1 MNRVGGGLI
10 IALLLFLVGCNKAPD
25 LSGSK
30 AVGQWYLPPKA
41 NKPYPPGVIP
51 TLLVLNADASSYI
64 TSKRGEKVVFRTWNQ
79 DGATIHFKSDFGKD
93 PKMPRWGV
101 GITNLMMDRSAST
114 GTLSPDGKTLTIFNP
129 SIGKEGQTMVYA
141 RWK

>member
-1 MNRVGGGLI
+1 MNRMSRGFTI
-10 IALLLFLVGCNKAPD
+10 TLLLSLVGCSKTPD

-30 AVGQWYLPPKA
+30 AVGQWYLPPK
-41 NKPYPPGVIP
+41 NSKSYPPGTVP
-51 TLLVLNADASSYI
+51 TLLALNSDGSSYI
-64 TSKRGEKVVFRTWNQ
+64 TSKRGEKLVFRAWSQ
-79 DGATIHFKSDFGKD
+79 DGTAIRFKSDVGKD

-114 GTLSPDGKTLTIFNP
+114 GTLSADGKTLTIFNP
-129 SIGKEGQTMVYA
+129 SIGKGGQTMVYA